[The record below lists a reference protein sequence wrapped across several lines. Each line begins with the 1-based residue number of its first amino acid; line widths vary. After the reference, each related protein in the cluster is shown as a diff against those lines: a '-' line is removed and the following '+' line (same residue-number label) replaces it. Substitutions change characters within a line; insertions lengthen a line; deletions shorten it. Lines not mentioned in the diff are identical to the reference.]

1 MEVKADLL
9 ILLGAL
15 HDSFDSGIRVH
26 IYFVVRGH
34 RLASNNPISILYNA
48 IADSKTVY
56 DNLIIKINI
65 IVVIA

>member
-1 MEVKADLL
+1 MEVITDLL
-9 ILLGAL
+9 ILLGTL

-26 IYFVVRGH
+26 IYLFVRGH
-34 RLASNNPISILYNA
+34 RLASNSFSILYNA